1 VKNKYTATSL
11 GKKNEIK
18 EGSNEDEIRD
28 EDTEKNEDPRLP
40 QI

>member
-1 VKNKYTATSL
+1 VKNTYTATSL
-11 GKKNEIK
+11 GKKKEIK

-28 EDTEKNEDPRLP
+28 EDTENNEDPRLP